1 MASNEAINSEDV
13 RRTPARHGH
22 RRQRPKRSHN
32 KSRYESLEDGFGGRR
47 HEEYSRKKY
56 THDWSSNGPPLFKI
70 YWPDIKLGG
79 PAGPVKDTMLWSV
92 LARRSE
98 KCAGPAG
105 QCLC

>member
-13 RRTPARHGH
+13 RQTPARHG
-22 RRQRPKRSHN
+22 
-32 KSRYESLEDGFGGRR
+32 FGGRR
-47 HEEYSRKKY
+47 GKEYSRKKY
-56 THDWSSNGPPLFKI
+56 TRDWSSNGPPLFLI

-98 KCAGPAG
+98 ECAGPTG